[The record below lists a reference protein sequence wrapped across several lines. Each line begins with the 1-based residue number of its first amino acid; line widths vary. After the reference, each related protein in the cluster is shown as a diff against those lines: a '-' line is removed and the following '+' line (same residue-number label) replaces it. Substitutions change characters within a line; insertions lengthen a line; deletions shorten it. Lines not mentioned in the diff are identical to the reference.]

1 MQKTLSVP
9 ETHQKKI
16 ALSTLKMH
24 EVGARIMGGMDHRQA
39 VTFLRSIGYMDE
51 NIRAKLVEA
60 GHDVE
65 AIERFMKQ

>member
-1 MQKTLSVP
+1 MKTLSVP

-39 VTFLRSIGYMDE
+39 VAFLRSIGHTDKS
-51 NIRAKLVEA
+51 IHTKLTEA
-60 GHDVE
+60 GHDAE
-65 AIERFMKQ
+65 AIERFMRR